1 MPATATF
8 DGTELDAPAAVLD
21 GCARLGSVDVFWRAA
36 PAALPGPGDRSRA
49 AERML
54 AELVTDRAVFPWRG
68 LERSGRWVKPRPAGA
83 SGADVSIAHTRGLIV
98 VAACQGGRVGVDVEP
113 AFSRVFDF
121 ASLRRRLCTPVEKA
135 RAEALDPIARRR
147 YLARLWT
154 AKEAV
159 LKAHGTGLAVDL
171 RTLPVEVEVHASVQ
185 RFEGHLAALPDSAPH
200 ALHRPTLQL
209 HRLTL

>member
-1 MPATATF
+1 M
-8 DGTELDAPAAVLD
+8 LD
-21 GCARLGSVDVFWRAA
+21 GRARLGSVDVFWRAA
-36 PAALPGPGDRSRA
+36 PAALPGPGDQSRA

-54 AELVTDRAVFPWRG
+54 AELVTDYAVFPWRG

-98 VAACQGGRVGVDVEP
+98 VAACRGGQVGVDVEP

-121 ASLRRRLCTPVEKA
+121 ASLRRRLCTPLEKA
-135 RAEALDPIARRR
+135 RAEALDPLARRR

-159 LKAHGTGLAVDL
+159 LKAHGTGLATDP
-171 RTLPVEVEVHASVQ
+171 RTLTVDVAAHASVQ
-185 RFEGHLAALPDSAPH
+185 RFEGHLALLHPSGTP
-200 ALHRPTLQL
+200 ALHRLTLQL